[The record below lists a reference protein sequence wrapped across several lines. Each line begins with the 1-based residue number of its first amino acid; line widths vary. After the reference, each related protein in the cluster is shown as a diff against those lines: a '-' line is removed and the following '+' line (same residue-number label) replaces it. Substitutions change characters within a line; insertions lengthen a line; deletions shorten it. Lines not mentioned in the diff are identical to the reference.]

1 MLGARFESLED
12 ERSVSAGTALLD
24 FTSRSGE
31 RFDQL
36 LTRFDLVRHE
46 AEMVGAG
53 IINYHTISTILLRA
67 VGLSPEQ
74 MVNLLQRYNGLMPN
88 TQAQYD
94 DMVRHLRTM
103 GHILANV

>member
-1 MLGARFESLED
+1 MLGSRFESLED
-12 ERSVSAGTALLD
+12 ERPIAAGTALLD

-53 IINYHTISTILLRA
+53 INNYHTISTILLRA
-67 VGLSPEQ
+67 IGLGREQ
-74 MVNLLQRYNGLMPN
+74 TINFCRDTMV
-88 TQAQYD
+88 
-94 DMVRHLRTM
+94 
-103 GHILANV
+103 